1 VIHTSEIMNALIS
14 AGLTYSPEGGDPY
27 PMRQKPC
34 AEVATILAEFLAQH
48 GVAIHHD
55 VPNEVFHG

>member
-1 VIHTSEIMNALIS
+1 MIHTSEIMNALIS